1 MLGAMRAIWL
11 LCLLPSLLLGADP
24 VAEQAAIIDK
34 HERDPFEQ
42 KKRSRAMS
50 ALSRI
55 GSVEAARV
63 MEKLLND
70 PYLHIR
76 DDAVYYLSRCGF
88 KDPESLEFLCE
99 SLKKRREPETRFRLA
114 HAIRRSQKKSA
125 VPALIDAMRKERD
138 PRVFEA
144 LAYALQQL
152 PDESALGPLSR
163 KSNLFPKGRAAC
175 IRAMGSLP
183 AGVGYCLAHKDDKDD
198 AVRAALVEVLARRKK
213 PILPERDVDESV
225 GVMEGIALAEALS
238 RTKPPDLALR
248 RAEGLLKH
256 PSWRVRA
263 AAIDGVVKMHAPEL
277 LGDLVERMK
286 VEQGRLRFDAW
297 RALRRMTGKD
307 ISPDPDLWRALLP
320 MHTLPDKRP
329 FQNEIE
335 APGGT
340 SEYFGIPVVSER
352 IAFVVDP
359 SGSMRKGGKMEL
371 ARERF
376 LEMAKGLTKKQRYD
390 VFIYRYP
397 SDHPPKPYLDRC
409 FGKLRSG
416 STKKAVKWLGRQ
428 EPKGW
433 GALYEAMA
441 AAIADDDVDTIYL
454 LSDGRPSRGYVTHTK
469 RVIEEIALI
478 NRWRQVR
485 IHTILVGTKG
495 TDRRFMAN
503 LARLGGGHAVGSD
516 KKPLA
521 ERGSGAE

>member
-1 MLGAMRAIWL
+1 MLGRVRAVWV
-11 LCLLPSLLLGADP
+11 LCLLPGLLHAADP

-55 GSVEAARV
+55 GSVDAARV
-63 MEKLLND
+63 MEKLLED

-76 DDAVYYLSRCGF
+76 DDAVYYLSLCGF
-88 KDPESLEFLCE
+88 KDPESLIFLCE
-99 SLKKRREPETRFRLA
+99 SLLKRRSPETRFRLA

-125 VPALIDAMRKERD
+125 VPALVDAMRKERD
-138 PRVFEA
+138 LRAFEA
-144 LAYALQQL
+144 IAEALQRL
-152 PDESALGPLSR
+152 PDDTALEPLSR
-163 KSNLFPKGRAAC
+163 KANLYPKGRAAC
-175 IRAMGSLP
+175 IRAMGAVP
-183 AGVGYCLAHKDDKDD
+183 AGVGYCLAYKDDEDD
-198 AVRAALVEVLARRKK
+198 AVRAALVDILALRKK
-213 PILPERDVDESV
+213 PILPEREIDDSV
-225 GVMEGIALAEALS
+225 GVMEGIAFAAALS
-238 RTKPPDLALR
+238 KTKPPDLALR

-263 AAIDGVVKMHAPEL
+263 AAIDGVVEMHAPEL
-277 LGDLVERMK
+277 LGDLVERLE
-286 VEQGRLRFDAW
+286 VEKGRLRFDAW

-307 ISPDPDLWRALLP
+307 ISPDASLWRALLP

-335 APGGT
+335 SPGGT
-340 SEYFGIPVVSER
+340 SEYWGIPVVSER

-359 SGSMRKGGKMEL
+359 SGSMRKGNKMEL

-376 LEMAKGLTKKQRYD
+376 GEMSKGLTKKQRYD
-390 VFIYRYP
+390 VFVYRYP

-409 FGKLRSG
+409 FGKLKSG

-441 AAIADDDVDTIYL
+441 AAIDDDDVDTIYL
-454 LSDGRPSRGYVTHTK
+454 LSDGRPSRGFVTHWK
-469 RVIEEIALI
+469 RVLEEIARI

-485 IHTILVGTKG
+485 IHTILVGTEG
-495 TDRRFMAN
+495 TDRRFMAA
-503 LARLGGGHAVGSD
+503 LAESGGGHAVGSD

-521 ERGSGAE
+521 ERGDGQK